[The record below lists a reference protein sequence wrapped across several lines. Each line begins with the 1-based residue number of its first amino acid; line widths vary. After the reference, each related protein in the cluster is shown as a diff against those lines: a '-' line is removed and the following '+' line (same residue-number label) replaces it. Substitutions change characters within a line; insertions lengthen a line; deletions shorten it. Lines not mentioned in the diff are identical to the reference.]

1 MRAQITI
8 SKQNL
13 ISNYVQIKNYSSKE
27 VIAVIKSNAYG
38 IGILEVASILYS
50 SGVHFFAVATLEE
63 AIYLRKNNIGGTILL
78 LERTKEYALAYSYQI
93 TISIVS
99 LGQLEEIKKS
109 NVPVVAHLKI
119 DTGMN
124 RLGLSKEDINII
136 KDSSLSNVKIKGI
149 YSHIACPTSFK
160 EQEKIFHEICDM
172 IPNKNNMI
180 IHLCSSSYIH
190 KSPSYTTHVRVGIS
204 LYGISPFKELNLKEV
219 LSLQVPLVRR
229 KKVLANQRVGYDLEG
244 VIKEDG
250 YLYTAPL
257 GYADGWAKER
267 LTIAYK
273 DTYLMQVGKT
283 CMDYMMFFSKNKY
296 EEGDYIEIIS
306 PSLPCQK
313 MSSIYS
319 TSPYELLSSLSYRIK
334 RKISE

>member
-13 ISNYVQIKNYSSKE
+13 IYNYSQIKKLSNKE
-27 VIAVIKSNAYG
+27 VIAVVKSNAYG
-38 IGILEVASILYS
+38 LGILEIASILYAT
-50 SGVHFFAVATLEE
+50 GVTFFAVATLEE

-99 LGQLEEIKKS
+99 LSQLEEIKNS
-109 NVPVVAHLKI
+109 PTPVVAHLKI

-124 RLGLSKEDINII
+124 RLGLNKEDINVI
-136 KDSSLSNVKIKGI
+136 KNYSFSNIKIKGI
-149 YSHIACPTSFK
+149 YSHIACESSFI

-172 IPNKNNMI
+172 IPNKNNLI
-180 IHLCSSSYIH
+180 IHLCSSSFFN
-190 KSPSYTTHVRVGIS
+190 KSPFYTTHVRVGIA
-204 LYGISPFKELNLKEV
+204 LYGISYIKHLNLKEV
-219 LSLQVPLVRR
+219 LSLQIPIVRR
-229 KKVLANQRVGYDLEG
+229 KKVKANEKVGYDLEG
-244 VIKEDG
+244 VIKEEG
-250 YLYTAPL
+250 YLYTASL
-257 GYADGWAKER
+257 GYADGWSKDR

-296 EEGDYIEIIS
+296 EEGEYIEIIS

-313 MSSIYS
+313 MATIYS
-319 TSPYELLSSLSYRIK
+319 TTPYDLLATLSYRIK
-334 RKISE
+334 RKIIT

>member
-13 ISNYVQIKNYSSKE
+13 IYNYSQIKKLSNKE
-27 VIAVIKSNAYG
+27 VIAVVKSNAYG
-38 IGILEVASILYS
+38 LGILEIASILYAT
-50 SGVHFFAVATLEE
+50 GVTFFAVATLEE

-99 LGQLEEIKKS
+99 LSQLEEIKNS
-109 NVPVVAHLKI
+109 PTPVVAHLKI

-124 RLGLSKEDINII
+124 RLGLNKEDINVI
-136 KDSSLSNVKIKGI
+136 KNYSFSNIKIKGI
-149 YSHIACPTSFK
+149 YSHIACESSFI
-160 EQEKIFHEICDM
+160 EQEKMFHEICDM
-172 IPNKNNMI
+172 IPNKNNLI
-180 IHLCSSSYIH
+180 IHLCSSSFFN
-190 KSPSYTTHVRVGIS
+190 KSPFYTTHVRVGIA
-204 LYGISPFKELNLKEV
+204 LYGISYIKHLNLKEV
-219 LSLQVPLVRR
+219 LSLQIPLVRR
-229 KKVLANQRVGYDLEG
+229 KKVKANEKVGYDLEG
-244 VIKEDG
+244 VIKEEG
-250 YLYTAPL
+250 YLYTASL
-257 GYADGWAKER
+257 GYADGWSKDR

-296 EEGDYIEIIS
+296 EEGEYIEIIS

-313 MSSIYS
+313 MATIYS
-319 TSPYELLSSLSYRIK
+319 TTPYDLLATLSYRIK
-334 RKISE
+334 RKIIT

>member
-13 ISNYVQIKNYSSKE
+13 IYNYSQIKKLSNKE
-27 VIAVIKSNAYG
+27 VIAVVKSNAYG
-38 IGILEVASILYS
+38 LGILEIASILYAT
-50 SGVHFFAVATLEE
+50 GVTFFAVATLEE

-99 LGQLEEIKKS
+99 LSQLEEIKNS
-109 NVPVVAHLKI
+109 PTPVVAHLKI

-124 RLGLSKEDINII
+124 RLGLNKEDINVI
-136 KDSSLSNVKIKGI
+136 KNYSFSNIKIKGI
-149 YSHIACPTSFK
+149 YSHIACESSFI

-172 IPNKNNMI
+172 IPNKNNLI
-180 IHLCSSSYIH
+180 IHLCSSSFFN
-190 KSPSYTTHVRVGIS
+190 KSPFYTTHVRVGIA
-204 LYGISPFKELNLKEV
+204 LYGISYIKHLNIKEV
-219 LSLQVPLVRR
+219 LSLQIPIVRR
-229 KKVLANQRVGYDLEG
+229 KKVKANEKVGYDLEG
-244 VIKEDG
+244 VIKEEG
-250 YLYTAPL
+250 YLYTASL
-257 GYADGWAKER
+257 GYADGWSKDR

-296 EEGDYIEIIS
+296 EEGEYIEIIS

-313 MSSIYS
+313 MATIYS
-319 TSPYELLSSLSYRIK
+319 TTPYDLLATLSYRIK
-334 RKISE
+334 RKIIT